1 MTEVSVLTIETI
13 RENNYNIDSLSLTTR
28 TYLSLTEKKIL
39 IEKILDICVVGEDIK
54 KIDFALK
61 EFAYEYMLLSLYS
74 NIKIETEEIIEIYDE
89 LKENNFI
96 EKVLKLIPESEK
108 EFIDYVLRKE
118 IEQIQLVDNS
128 LASVVN
134 KQLNKLIAIL
144 PDQKGLAKL
153 IKELPKQINK
163 IDQSKL
169 KFITDA
175 IGWKNSGTEEKE

>member
-1 MTEVSVLTIETI
+1 MNTEAVKTFYDLLGHKKQTEIRAIELSKDFKTSKVKGHYFVS
-13 RENNYNIDSLSLTTR
+13 
-28 TYLSLTEKKIL
+28 
-39 IEKILDICVVGEDIK
+39 
-54 KIDFALK
+54 
-61 EFAYEYMLLSLYS
+61 
-74 NIKIETEEIIEIYDE
+74 
-89 LKENNFI
+89 
-96 EKVLKLIPESEK
+96 SEK